1 MFAMLGV
8 SQYAVREGARIRENK
23 VELNRFASEIFS
35 LNIISTAISYIGLIC
50 LTFTWKYL
58 SEYRT
63 LIFISS
69 ISIAFTTLG
78 IEWVNTIFEDY
89 IYITIRS
96 IIINVLTLAL
106 VFLCVKDENDIYVYA
121 FLSVLGNIITSLF
134 NWRYCRKYIKLK
146 ITTAINAKTHIRPIL
161 TLFANCLATNIYV
174 NSDITMLGLFTND
187 YTVGIYSLSV
197 KIYSVIKNIIAA
209 LYTVTIPRISFYIG
223 NKDYL
228 KVKELYSNVVST
240 IILLLLP
247 TSAGIIAIAPEIIR
261 FMGGNEYSDSIIP
274 LRILGISL
282 VGAILAGL
290 LTYCLNIPFGKE
302 KINFQAT
309 ILSAFINM
317 GLNFVLIRVLKQNGA
332 AITTVI
338 SEFCVFFY
346 CLIKSRNEL
355 HRFLDIDILK
365 KNTLDAFAGVII
377 VFICSWFVHSIIDI
391 SIISMILIIIMSVI
405 IYGLFL
411 LMAKNDVVMGGLKR
425 GK

>member
-1 MFAMLGV
+1 M
-8 SQYAVREGARIRENK
+8 S
-23 VELNRFASEIFS
+23 
-35 LNIISTAISYIGLIC
+35 
-50 LTFTWKYL
+50 
-58 SEYRT
+58 